1 MIRVVVARAILGKA
15 IPTRAI
21 RAWATLIRAILV
33 KENQTKAAAKAAA
46 KAVIPAVARVVK
58 AAARA
63 VDFDGCPL
71 SRRGRA

>member
-33 KENQTKAAAKAAA
+33 KENQTKAAAKA
-46 KAVIPAVARVVK
+46 VVPAVARVVK

-63 VDFDGCPL
+63 VDFDRCPL